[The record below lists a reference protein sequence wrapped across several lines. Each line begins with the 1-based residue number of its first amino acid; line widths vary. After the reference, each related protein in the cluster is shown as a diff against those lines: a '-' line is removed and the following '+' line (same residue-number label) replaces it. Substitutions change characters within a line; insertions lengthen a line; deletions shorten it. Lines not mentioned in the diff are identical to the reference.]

1 MNRMIRALALV
12 LLLAPGGCTE
22 FVARLAIDASDLH
35 TAARDY
41 ALENKAQRIF
51 IRSECRKSVNIQ
63 IEEARA
69 DGGGGEEAVQQIL
82 RDHYPP
88 LVTMGILD
96 KAIDDNVTGI
106 LSVPPSCGVQM
117 DLGEFIQ

>member
-1 MNRMIRALALV
+1 MFHILAFV
-12 LLLAPGGCTE
+12 LLLALGGCAE

-69 DGGGGEEAVQQIL
+69 DGGGGEVAVQQIL
-82 RDHYPP
+82 RNNYPP

-96 KAIDDNVTGI
+96 DAIDDNVTGI
-106 LSVPPSCGVQM
+106 LSVPPSCGVEVEIN
-117 DLGEFIQ
+117 LGEFRQ